1 MCGIFAVFGPG
12 AQNAVLN
19 RRCANL
25 IKHRGPDYTG
35 EYISP
40 DGLAHIIHHRLAIV
54 HPASGAQ
61 PIISDLKVL
70 AVNGEIYN
78 YRELNEEHK
87 LGIDVEAAHSDC
99 DVLIPLLARFGDDH
113 FGDLKINGM
122 FGLVY
127 YDERLNKII
136 IARDY
141 MGIIPLYYAI
151 ATDGTLYVSSEFKA
165 LVDIDTINQIKEF
178 TPNSLWIVGEKWCK
192 FNRTMPSNFTSP
204 PISST
209 YSNLKKAVESHIA
222 TEVPMAVLLSGGLDS
237 SIIASMA
244 NDIIIKKQIMST
256 PKISTKTA
264 IKKIDTYSVGL
275 EGSPDLKAAR
285 VMAEYLGSA
294 HHEVLFTIKEALDF
308 LPEAIRLL
316 ETYDITTIRAGL
328 PMLLMMRQ
336 IKADGFKVVLSGEG
350 SDEEWA
356 GYVYNRYAPDPI
368 ALLEESVR
376 KMDDLHWYD
385 CRRANMAGAVF
396 GVEVRVPFLDRS
408 VVDYV
413 MAVDPKLK
421 MHVTSSNQIGI
432 EKKHLRSACEGIL
445 PPEIA
450 WRGKEQFSDGV
461 GYQWIDTL
469 KRLAET
475 RISDLDFSNAGKR
488 FPVNCPLTKE
498 GYWYRDIFEHH
509 FQAKATLCCPN
520 QKSVACCSPTAL
532 KWKEDWVTKN
542 DPSGRI

>member
-12 AQNAVLN
+12 AKNSVIN
-19 RRCANL
+19 RTMANL

-54 HPASGAQ
+54 HPQSGAQ

-78 YRELNEEHK
+78 YRELNDEYK
-87 LGIDVEAAHSDC
+87 LGIDTTTSHSDC
-99 DVLIPLLARFGDDH
+99 DVLIPLLDRFGSDH
-113 FGDLKINGM
+113 FSEIKINGM
-122 FGLVY
+122 YALVY
-127 YDERLNKII
+127 YDERINKII
-136 IARDY
+136 VARDY

-151 ATDGTLYVSSEFKA
+151 ATDGTLYISSEFKA
-165 LVDIDTINQIKEF
+165 LVGLDIITTIKEF
-178 TPNSLWIVGEKWCK
+178 SPNSIWIVGERWCR
-192 FNRTMPSNFTSP
+192 FARSMESNFITP
-204 PISST
+204 TVKQT
-209 YSNLKKAVESHIA
+209 YLNLKAAVASHIA

-244 NDIIIKKQIMST
+244 DDIIVKKHFHDVIHNGLESH
-256 PKISTKTA
+256 A
-264 IKKIDTYSVGL
+264 IKKIHTYSVGL
-275 EGSPDLKAAR
+275 KDSPDLKAAR
-285 VMAEYLGSA
+285 VMAQYLGSE
-294 HHEVLFTIKEALDF
+294 HHEVLFTIEEAISF
-308 LPEAIRLL
+308 LPDAIRML

-328 PMLLMMRQ
+328 PMLLMMKQ
-336 IKADGFKVVLSGEG
+336 IKLDGFKVVLSGEG

-356 GYVYNRYAPDPI
+356 GYVYNRYAPGHID
-368 ALLEESVR
+368 LLNECSR

-385 CRRANMAGAVF
+385 CRRANMAGAAY
-396 GVEVRVPFLDRS
+396 GIEVRVPFLDRS

-413 MAVDPKLK
+413 MQIDPRLK
-421 MHVTSSNQIGI
+421 MHNSEFKNI
-432 EKKHLRSACEGIL
+432 EKRHLREACEGIL
-445 PPEIA
+445 PAEIA

-475 RISDLDFSNAGKR
+475 RISDADFINAARR
-488 FPVNCPLTKE
+488 FPTNTPLTKE
-498 GYWYRDIFEHH
+498 GYWYRNIFEHH
-509 FQAKATLCCPN
+509 FQSKPVLCCPN

>member
-12 AQNAVLN
+12 AKNAAIN
-19 RRCANL
+19 RACAKL

-78 YRELNEEHK
+78 YRELNDEYK
-87 LGIDVEAAHSDC
+87 LGINCEQAHSDC
-99 DVLIPLLARFGDDH
+99 DVLIPLLERFGGDH
-113 FGDLKINGM
+113 FSEIKINGM
-122 FGLVY
+122 YALVY
-127 YDERLNKII
+127 YDERFNKII

-141 MGIIPLYYAI
+141 VGIIPLYYAI

-165 LVDIDTINQIKEF
+165 LTVIDTINQIKEF
-178 TPNSLWIVGEKWCK
+178 TPNSLWIVGEKWCR
-192 FNRTMPSNFTSP
+192 FARSM
-204 PISST
+204 SST
-209 YSNLKKAVESHIA
+209 FSTPTVKETYLNLKSAVKSHIA

-244 NDIIIKKQIMST
+244 AKDYFT
-256 PKISTKTA
+256 KIH
-264 IKKIDTYSVGL
+264 TYSVGL
-275 EGSPDLKAAR
+275 AGSPDLKAAR
-285 VMAEYLGSA
+285 VMADYLRSE
-294 HHEVLFTIKEALDF
+294 HHEVLFTIDEAITF

-336 IKADGFKVVLSGEG
+336 ISKDGFKVVLSGEG
-350 SDEEWA
+350 SDELWA
-356 GYVYNRYAPDPI
+356 GYVYNRYAPDST
-368 ALLEESVR
+368 ALLNESIR

-385 CRRANMAGAVF
+385 CRRANMAGAVY

-413 MAVDPKLK
+413 MAVDPKIK
-421 MHVTSSNQIGI
+421 MHNFNDDKKI
-432 EKKHLRSACEGIL
+432 EKRHLREACKDIL
-445 PPEIA
+445 PAEIA

-461 GYQWIDTL
+461 GYGWIDTL

-475 RISDLDFSNAGKR
+475 KINDTDFANAPKR
-488 FPVNCPLTKE
+488 FPTNPPLTKE
-498 GYWYRDIFEHH
+498 GYWYRNIFEHH
-509 FQAKATLCCPN
+509 FQSKATTCCPN

-532 KWKEDWVTKN
+532 KWKEDWLVKN